1 MFHWH
6 FVWRLTLTNK
16 NKKKIETFQN
26 VQKFACGIHANI
38 TYLLRNIIGY
48 PNKNIKLFVRYHC
61 STVVE
66 NGRGRRKGANAVN
79 ESKTGNRLPNV
90 SWVLKH
96 ATIQRRLNEHVNM
109 NHTTRVTVDNMQ
121 YFFSEAHFFVLYDDF
136 VFFSFFQWQWKCSA
150 WSLLLESLLHMRVC
164 IYALLCCVWC
174 VYGLSLYVT
183 VAYTLLLYIV
193 SFHVCSQW
201 QQGV

>member
-1 MFHWH
+1 MQNAYSFVHNKLCALWTLQSMLAMFHWH

-66 NGRGRRKGANAVN
+66 NGGGRRKGANAVN

-96 ATIQRRLNEHVNM
+96 ATIQRRLNELFTM
-109 NHTTRVTVDNMQ
+109 ELIQAWTTPPESQSITCSTFSLRLIFLFCMMILFSSL
-121 YFFSEAHFFVLYDDF
+121 FFNDSESVAHGPF
-136 VFFSFFQWQWKCSA
+136 C
-150 WSLLLESLLHMRVC
+150 
-164 IYALLCCVWC
+164 
-174 VYGLSLYVT
+174 
-183 VAYTLLLYIV
+183 
-193 SFHVCSQW
+193 
-201 QQGV
+201 